1 MCQNT
6 TMRLYGA
13 WIKSYCVLFSKTFS
27 TLDSLLWFPVGS
39 RQAARGAPIG
49 ETRFMTPG
57 IFRQTNSNGQVG
69 FWPGDSYGTK
79 RMTEKDINS
88 SNAGDGIIR
97 LWRSIPCLL
106 MHWLLKLPV
115 HQLAWH
121 WLCTCIAVPVLI
133 SSTWVKPTLG
143 CDSKCEYIFYNLKN

>member
-27 TLDSLLWFPVGS
+27 TLGSLLWFPVGS

-121 WLCTCIAVPVLI
+121 WLCRADNLYRC
-133 SSTWVKPTLG
+133 SSVNFIDLSQTNSRMRFKMWIYL
-143 CDSKCEYIFYNLKN
+143 L